1 MTLQVGDTFDHYQI
15 QAHLAQGGMADVY
28 SAKDLVTG
36 NDVVLKIPDRMM
48 IGDPAQY
55 ERFQRELEVTKTLHH
70 PAIQHGLESGQFNR
84 TPYLVTEWIDGRSM
98 REVVESE
105 APLAVDKAIALIRK
119 IADGLAY
126 IHDHDVVHR
135 DLKPENILISKD
147 GQPVIIDFGLALTK
161 GGRRVTY
168 ANLSATAGTPDYMAP
183 EQVEGHRG
191 DKRTDIYSLGIM
203 LYELLAGRPPF
214 TGDSNMAVMAQH
226 LRGAIPRL
234 DKEQPNISPH
244 IAAVVA
250 LALQKNPDDR
260 YPDMPA
266 FIQALDHPESVD
278 TSILD
283 KITGTTTAVPFWRS
297 QTFRAVLMGLALLAI
312 VVVLALALQ
321 GLRSP

>member
-1 MTLQVGDTFDHYQI
+1 MTLQVGDTFDHFQI
-15 QAHLAQGGMADVY
+15 QEHLAQGGMADVY

-55 ERFQRELEVTKTLHH
+55 ERFQRELEVTKTLRH
-70 PAIQHGLESGQFNR
+70 PSIQRGLESGQFNR
-84 TPYLVTEWIDGRSM
+84 TPYLITEWVDGRSM
-98 REVVESE
+98 REIVRSE
-105 APLAVDKAIALIRK
+105 APMPVEKAMSLIRK

-126 IHDHDVVHR
+126 IHDNDVVHR
-135 DLKPENILISKD
+135 DLKPENILLTKD
-147 GQPVIIDFGLALTK
+147 GQPIIIDFGLALTK

-183 EQVEGHRG
+183 EQVEGQRG

-203 LYELLAGRPPF
+203 LYELLTSKPPF
-214 TGDSNMAVMAQH
+214 TADSNMAVMAQH

-234 DKEQPNISPH
+234 DKEQPNISPQ

-260 YPDMPA
+260 YRDMHA
-266 FIQALDHPESVD
+266 FIEALDHPETVD
-278 TSILD
+278 ISILD
-283 KITGTTTAVPFWRS
+283 KITGTATALPFWRS
-297 QTFRAVLMGLALLAI
+297 QAFIAAMMGIALI
-312 VVVLALALQ
+312 VVLVVVALALQ